1 MSFIALL
8 IFPILMAYSAMSDL
22 LTMRLPNRLTVTIFL
37 CFLALA
43 LAVSMPLAMLGENIS
58 CGLAMLLVGFFMFSR
73 GWIGGGDAKLL
84 AAIAAWLGWSAL
96 LEFVLL
102 TAMLGGA
109 MSLFVM
115 QWRRWPLP
123 GFMAGAPW
131 IVRLHDP
138 KEGVP
143 YGIAL
148 AFGAL
153 HVYPHSPIA
162 LMILQL

>member
-22 LTMRLPNRLTVTIFL
+22 LTMRLPNRLTGSIFL
-37 CFLALA
+37 CFLAMA
-43 LAVSMPLAMLGENIS
+43 LVVHMPLPMLGENIS
-58 CGLAMLLVGFFMFSR
+58 CGLAMLIAGFVMFSR
-73 GWIGGGDAKLL
+73 GWIGGGDAKLF
-84 AAIAAWLGWSAL
+84 AGIAAWLGWSAL
-96 LEFVLL
+96 LDFVLL

-123 GFMAGAPW
+123 NFMAGAPW

-153 HVYPHSPIA
+153 HVYPHSPMA